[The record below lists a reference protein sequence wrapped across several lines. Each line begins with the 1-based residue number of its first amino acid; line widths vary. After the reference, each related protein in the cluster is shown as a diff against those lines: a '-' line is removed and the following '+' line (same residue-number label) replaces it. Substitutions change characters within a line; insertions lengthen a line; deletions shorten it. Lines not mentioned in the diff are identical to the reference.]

1 MHLTENRTASQ
12 CGAGPPRLPSCRRLV
27 RTFLCLI
34 TLPTL
39 AAVTLGSQAIPAP
52 PRPSRSIL
60 LPEANRPPDANA
72 QMEMRERKT
81 RQQNFEAANAERHR
95 QIVQDS
101 ARLLK
106 LAASLKAE
114 MDASA
119 KGTVSPAAMVRAGEI
134 ERLARIVKEK
144 MKLTVGAG

>member
-1 MHLTENRTASQ
+1 MPFTKDRTASQ
-12 CGAGPPRLPSCRRLV
+12 CGAGPLGLSLGRRWA
-27 RTFLCLI
+27 RTCLCLI
-34 TLPTL
+34 ALTVLANGTL
-39 AAVTLGSQAIPAP
+39 AGQAISAP

-60 LPEANRPPDANA
+60 LPEANRPPDANE
-72 QMEMRERKT
+72 QMEMRERKVK
-81 RQQNFEAANAERHR
+81 QQNFEAANAERRR

-114 MDASA
+114 VDAAA
-119 KGTVSPAAMVRAGEI
+119 KDTVSPAAMVKAGEI
-134 ERLARIVKEK
+134 ERLAHIVKEK